1 MSRCCINLS
10 NNTAPSI
17 LFTPRNMIK
26 SCIAA
31 SFALALSAYLSVNLC
46 KQAAAQPFPESEQTP
61 HVGGKNS
68 TGQIP
73 RYAKILMDCYPD
85 YVKGYKDN
93 YLIMSDGSKILYDD
107 GQQKTPIERLDHAD
121 IEDMFYFTYR
131 RERPTDIRNDA
142 GRCRNERLFKYMYGS
157 TPAEVRKQ
165 LVKVPWNGSYVLFS
179 KVNGA
184 AAALAAV
191 NRELQQHPELK
202 KYLVSSGTFN
212 WRYIRGTKRLSSH
225 AFATAID
232 IGVAKYADYWKNSGL
247 SEASTQ
253 LVYRNRMPLEL
264 AKIFEKHGFIWGGYW
279 YHYDTMH
286 FEYHPEI
293 IAANP

>member
-1 MSRCCINLS
+1 
-10 NNTAPSI
+10 
-17 LFTPRNMIK
+17 MIK

-31 SFALALSAYLSVNLC
+31 SFALALSAYLGVNLC
-46 KQAAAQPFPESEQTP
+46 KQAAARPLPESEKLP
-61 HVGGKNS
+61 HVGGNNS

-131 RERPTDIRNDA
+131 RERPTGIRNDA

-165 LVKVPWNGSYVLFS
+165 LVKVPWNGSYCLLYTS
-179 KVNGA
+179 PSP
-184 AAALAAV
+184 
-191 NRELQQHPELK
+191 R
-202 KYLVSSGTFN
+202 
-212 WRYIRGTKRLSSH
+212 
-225 AFATAID
+225 D
-232 IGVAKYADYWKNSGL
+232 
-247 SEASTQ
+247 
-253 LVYRNRMPLEL
+253 
-264 AKIFEKHGFIWGGYW
+264 
-279 YHYDTMH
+279 
-286 FEYHPEI
+286 
-293 IAANP
+293 

>member
-1 MSRCCINLS
+1 
-10 NNTAPSI
+10 
-17 LFTPRNMIK
+17 MIK
-26 SCIAA
+26 SCIVA
-31 SFALALSAYLSVNLC
+31 SFALALSAYLGVNLC

-202 KYLVSSGTFN
+202 KYLVS
-212 WRYIRGTKRLSSH
+212 
-225 AFATAID
+225 
-232 IGVAKYADYWKNSGL
+232 
-247 SEASTQ
+247 
-253 LVYRNRMPLEL
+253 
-264 AKIFEKHGFIWGGYW
+264 
-279 YHYDTMH
+279 
-286 FEYHPEI
+286 
-293 IAANP
+293 